1 VADFSGDKAM
11 LDFQVNDQTYF
22 LGDEEGDWEV
32 FVASPNGP
40 RRIPVYVDTAPYDE
54 VKVVAK
60 YGESVN

>member
-1 VADFSGDKAM
+1 LRRDKQL

-22 LGDEEGDWEV
+22 VGLGDKEGEWEV
-32 FVASPNGP
+32 FVASSNGP

-60 YGESVN
+60 HRDSVN